1 MKKSELKAFIKEEIK
16 ASLSEGVW
24 SVMPE
29 RIPEFIQAVQN
40 LMDEYHAVVG
50 SDDVFDGLDRA
61 IQGAKDLMAMRNEAT
76 IETSPE
82 DLAKVKSVA
91 KPDDVIKVTEAASDE
106 DEDEDEVSIDKKAIA
121 AANKAKGKTKKLD
134 LAFKA
139 LKDITTEM
147 KALAR
152 DYSAA
157 KSEVEK
163 EKIKDILKKKTPIK
177 KELEAMVNKLADAVV

>member
-29 RIPEFIQAVQN
+29 RIPEFIQAVKD

-91 KPDDVIKVTEAASDE
+91 KPDDVIKVTEASSDE
-106 DEDEDEVSIDKKAIA
+106 DEEEDEVSIDKKAIA

>member
-16 ASLSEGVW
+16 SNLSEGVW

-29 RIPEFIQAVQN
+29 RIPEFIQAVKD

-82 DLAKVKSVA
+82 DLAKVKAVA
-91 KPDDVIKVTEAASDE
+91 KPDDVIKVTEAADDE
-106 DEDEDEVSIDKKAIA
+106 DEDEDEAALDKKAMA
-121 AANKAKGKTKKLD
+121 AAKKANGKTKKLD
-134 LAFKA
+134 LAVKA

-147 KALAR
+147 
-152 DYSAA
+152 
-157 KSEVEK
+157 
-163 EKIKDILKKKTPIK
+163 
-177 KELEAMVNKLADAVV
+177 

>member
-1 MKKSELKAFIKEEIK
+1 MKKSELTAFIKEEIK
-16 ASLSEGVW
+16 ANLSEGVW

-61 IQGAKDLMAMRNEAT
+61 IQGAKDLMSMRNEAT

-82 DLAKVKSVA
+82 DLAKVKSIA
-91 KPDDVIKVTEAASDE
+91 KPDDVIKVTEAADE
-106 DEDEDEVSIDKKAIA
+106 DEDEDEAALDKKAIA

-134 LAFKA
+134 LAVKA

-147 KALAR
+147 KALAK

-163 EKIKDILKKKTPIK
+163 EKIKDILKKKTPMK
-177 KELEAMVNKLADAVV
+177 KELEAMVNKLTDAIV

>member
-16 ASLSEGVW
+16 ANLSEGVW

-29 RIPEFIQAVQN
+29 KIPEFLRVMEKIKNDFYAI
-40 LMDEYHAVVG
+40 VG
-50 SDDVFDGLDRA
+50 SDAVYDGLDSA
-61 IQGAKDLMAMRNEAT
+61 IAAAKDLMTVKNEAT

-91 KPDDVIKVTEAASDE
+91 KPDDVIKVTEAADDE
-106 DEDEDEVSIDKKAIA
+106 DEGEDEVSIDKKAIA

-147 KALAR
+147 KSLAR